1 MGTIKDR
8 SGRDLVDTEEVKK
21 RWKEYMEKLYK
32 KNILMNQITMM
43 VWLVTQ
49 SQTFWS
55 TKSSGPYKVLLLIK
69 LVDVMKFQNSSNP

>member
-1 MGTIKDR
+1 MK
-8 SGRDLVDTEEVKK
+8 
-21 RWKEYMEKLYK
+21 W
-32 KNILMNQITMM
+32 ITMM